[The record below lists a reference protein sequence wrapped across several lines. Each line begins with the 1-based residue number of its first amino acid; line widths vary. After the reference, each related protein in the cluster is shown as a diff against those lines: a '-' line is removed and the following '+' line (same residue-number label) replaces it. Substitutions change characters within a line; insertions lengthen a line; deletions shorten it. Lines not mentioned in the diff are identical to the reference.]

1 MTDFAREAA
10 IELYDRGYIVKRLAV
25 PSNLE
30 CVEEIL
36 RRLLA
41 KHASPDLDTLAREL
55 AAEIIGPAW
64 TPEDAS
70 HIAVMMNEALAPYF
84 AARDEREA
92 ASIDGVVV
100 FMRSEREDGDRCICC
115 DGPHIFNR
123 RLVLDPW
130 ESRLPKHMQTSVND
144 WLYDAVLFDNAN
156 EGARVR
162 VTVEILALL
171 PKEASDED

>member
-1 MTDFAREAA
+1 MTDFAQKVADQFTE
-10 IELYDRGYIVKRLAV
+10 EFHCEFYDPNVTAKDRLV
-25 PSNLE
+25 S
-30 CVEEIL
+30 II

-41 KHASPDLDTLAREL
+41 EHASPDLDKLAREIAL
-55 AAEIIGPAW
+55 AAECD
-64 TPEDAS
+64 E
-70 HIAVMMNEALAPYF
+70 IAVRSALAPYF
-84 AARDEREA
+84 AARDERAA

-100 FMRSEREDGDRCICC
+100 FMRSESEGGDRCICC